1 MDHDWVWVDNEQ
13 QIERVRDE
21 TQNSSFIGVDTE
33 YDSFR
38 YFREKLCLIQL
49 VSGSKTYVI
58 DPLEDLDISFL
69 GDLFSN
75 SETTKILH
83 AGDNDIRILNRDYGF
98 VFKNIF
104 DTSRAASILGC
115 NYLSLSNVVT
125 HYLGVALHK
134 SKKMQRSQW
143 EQRPLTEEQLHYA
156 VKDTKY
162 LSELYR
168 ILNYMLQK
176 EDLDQRA
183 GEAFRTMEDIRWRE
197 KRLDPLGYLK
207 IKGCQELNVQQEER
221 LKSLYC
227 WRFEKARETN
237 KARFMILSDQNLF
250 DLSIEKIDTITSLTE
265 RGKLSPRKIRNFGS
279 EIIETLN
286 NVDLK

>member
-1 MDHDWVWVDNEQ
+1 MDHDWVWIDNEQ
-13 QIERVRDE
+13 QLELARTEIR
-21 TQNSSFIGVDTE
+21 NSPLIGVDTE

-49 VSGSKTYVI
+49 VSGSKTYIV

-69 GDLFSN
+69 GDLFSDV
-75 SETTKILH
+75 ETTKVLH
-83 AGDNDIRILNRDYGF
+83 AGDNDIRILNRDYSF
-98 VFKNIF
+98 TFKNIF
-104 DTSRAASILGC
+104 DTSRAASFLGC
-115 NYLSLSNVVT
+115 NYLSLSHVVN
-125 HYLGVALHK
+125 HFLGAVLHK

-143 EQRPLTEEQLHYA
+143 EQRPLTKEQLHYA
-156 VKDTKY
+156 VRDTKY
-162 LSELYR
+162 LLDLYH
-168 ILNYMLQK
+168 ILNDMLQK

-183 GEAFRTMEDIRWRE
+183 CEAFRFMEDIRWRE
-197 KRLDPLGYLK
+197 KRFDPLGYLK
-207 IKGCQELNVQQEER
+207 IKGCDELNIRQQQR

-250 DLSIEKIDTITSLTE
+250 DLSKENIDTVTSLTE

-279 EIIETLN
+279 EIIETLH
-286 NVDLK
+286 NVDSK

>member
-1 MDHDWVWVDNEQ
+1 MDHDWVWVDSEQ
-13 QIERVRDE
+13 QLELVRDE
-21 TQNSSFIGVDTE
+21 IQNSSLLGVDTE

-38 YFREKLCLIQL
+38 YFKEKLCLIQL
-49 VSGSKTYVI
+49 VSGSKTYVV
-58 DPLEDLDISFL
+58 DPLEGLDISFL
-69 GDLFSN
+69 GDLFSD
-75 SETTKILH
+75 SRAIKILH

-115 NYLSLSNVVT
+115 NYLSLSHVVN

-162 LSELYR
+162 LLELYR
-168 ILNYMLQK
+168 ILSDMLQK

-183 GEAFRTMEDIRWRE
+183 DEAFSSMENIRWRE
-197 KRLDPLGYLK
+197 KRLDPWGYLK
-207 IKGCQELNVQQEER
+207 IKGYHELNEKQQER
-221 LKSLYC
+221 LKSLFC

-250 DLSIEKIDTITSLTE
+250 DLSKEKIDTITSLTE
-265 RGKLSPRKIRNFGS
+265 RGNLSPRKIRIFGS

-286 NVDLK
+286 NVDSK

>member
-13 QIERVRDE
+13 QLERARDE
-21 TQNSSFIGVDTE
+21 IQNSSLLGVDTE

-38 YFREKLCLIQL
+38 YFREKLCLLQL
-49 VSGSKTYVI
+49 VSGSKTYVV

-69 GDLFSN
+69 ADLFSD
-75 SETTKILH
+75 SGVIKILH
-83 AGDNDIRILNRDYGF
+83 AGDNDMRILNRDYGF

-115 NYLSLSNVVT
+115 NYLSLAHVVN
-125 HYLGVALHK
+125 HYLGVTLDK
-134 SKKMQRSQW
+134 SKKIQRSKW

-162 LSELYR
+162 LFKLYR
-168 ILNYMLQK
+168 ILNDKLQK

-183 GEAFRTMEDIRWRE
+183 GEAFRAMENIRWRE
-197 KRLDPLGYLK
+197 KRLDPSGYLK
-207 IKGCQELNVQQEER
+207 ITGCEELNVQQQER
-221 LKSLYC
+221 LKSLYY

-250 DLSIEKIDTITSLTE
+250 DLSKEEIDTIESLAE
-265 RGKLSPRKIRNFGS
+265 QGKLSPRKIRYFGS
-279 EIIETLN
+279 EIIETLHT
-286 NVDLK
+286 VDLK

>member
-1 MDHDWVWVDNEQ
+1 MDHDWIWIDSEQ
-13 QIERVRDE
+13 QLELARDE
-21 TQNSSFIGVDTE
+21 IQNSPLIGVDTE

-38 YFREKLCLIQL
+38 YFREKFCLIQI
-49 VSGSKTYVI
+49 VSGSTTYVI
-58 DPLEDLDISFL
+58 DPFARLDISFL
-69 GDLFSN
+69 GDLFSD
-75 SETTKILH
+75 SETTKVLH

-115 NYLSLSNVVT
+115 NYLSLSHVVD

-162 LSELYR
+162 LLALYR
-168 ILNYMLQK
+168 ILSDLLQK
-176 EDLDQRA
+176 EDLYQRA
-183 GEAFRTMEDIRWRE
+183 GDAFRSMEDIRWRE

-207 IKGCQELNVQQEER
+207 IKGCQELNISQQER
-221 LKSLYC
+221 LRSLYC

-250 DLSIEKIDTITSLTE
+250 DLSKEKIDTVASLTE

-286 NVDLK
+286 NVGFK

>member
-1 MDHDWVWVDNEQ
+1 MDHDWIWIDSEQ
-13 QIERVRDE
+13 QLELARDE
-21 TQNSSFIGVDTE
+21 IQNSPLIGVDTE

-38 YFREKLCLIQL
+38 YFREKFCLIQI
-49 VSGSKTYVI
+49 VSGSTTYVI
-58 DPLEDLDISFL
+58 DPFARLDISFL
-69 GDLFSN
+69 GDLFSD
-75 SETTKILH
+75 SETTKVLH

-115 NYLSLSNVVT
+115 NYLSLSHVVD

-162 LSELYR
+162 LLALYR
-168 ILNYMLQK
+168 ILSDLLQK
-176 EDLDQRA
+176 EDLYQRA
-183 GEAFRTMEDIRWRE
+183 GDAFRSMEDIRWRE

-207 IKGCQELNVQQEER
+207 IKGCQELNVSQQER
-221 LKSLYC
+221 LRSLYC

-250 DLSIEKIDTITSLTE
+250 DLSKEKIDTVASLTE
-265 RGKLSPRKIRNFGS
+265 RGKLSPRKIRNFGL

-286 NVDLK
+286 NVGFK